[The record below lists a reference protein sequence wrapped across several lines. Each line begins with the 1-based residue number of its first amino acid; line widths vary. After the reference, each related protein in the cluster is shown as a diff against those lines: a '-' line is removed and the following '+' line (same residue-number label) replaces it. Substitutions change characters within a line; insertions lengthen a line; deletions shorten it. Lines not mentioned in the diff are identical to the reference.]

1 MTKEETV
8 DKFDVASKR
17 DSLLS
22 QGVSPERV
30 EVYLDKIIPMTKELF
45 RLCEANQVA
54 LVLGTQITKEIGSL
68 TSSIRSEESGFMPS
82 ILAAACEVLENNI
95 TLEDIQPLLAA
106 KNPSKVLLQL
116 LAMLGGA
123 NGE

>member
-1 MTKEETV
+1 MSNEETV
-8 DKFDVASKR
+8 DKFDVTSKR
-17 DSLLS
+17 EALLA

-45 RLCEANQVA
+45 RLCEDSQVA

-68 TSSIRSEESGFMPS
+68 TSSISSEESGFRPS
-82 ILAAACEVLENNI
+82 ILAAACEVLQNNI

-106 KNPSKVLLQL
+106 KNPSRALLQL
-116 LAMLGGA
+116 LAILGGA
-123 NGE
+123 NAE